1 MDHALVA
8 GAISHLEQLGHADAF
23 FLTDVIDLSAS
34 AGHSAESES
43 LVVDLIPSAL
53 AANSFHGVVAV
64 LAGAGAALEDLVDT
78 ASDNAIASGIKAL
91 TSGAAAGHGDGV
103 VGGGSFALGADSAD
117 HEEALGAAA
126 LGLEDVVYLVCGAG
140 DSADGQIGIVEGID
154 GALLADACDQ
164 VVAGLAD
171 TLAVDVEGVDVLTG
185 SGLVWQSGGGSGS
198 NGGGYA
204 DA

>member
-1 MDHALVA
+1 VDHALVA
-8 GAISHLEQLGHADAF
+8 GAISHLVQLGHADAF
-23 FLTDVIDLSAS
+23 LLADVIDLSAS

-43 LVVDLIPSAL
+43 LVVNLIPGAL
-53 AANSFHGVVAV
+53 TANSFHGIEAGLATAGTV
-64 LAGAGAALEDLVDT
+64 LENLVDAT
-78 ASDNAIASGIKAL
+78 SDDAVASGIKAL
-91 TSGAAAGHGDGV
+91 TSGAVAGHGGGV

-117 HEEALGAAA
+117 NEEALGAGT
-126 LGLEDVVYLVCGAG
+126 LGLEDVVYLVGGAG
-140 DSADGQIGIVEGID
+140 DSADGQIGIVEGGD